1 MGQRVS
7 HGADAEVL
15 DDVAVALRR
24 QGDLI
29 DDVGGRGSAHLE
41 KLRAAWDGPDFEE
54 FAKRWR
60 RAHRQVDEAAQAI
73 RAYAKLLS
81 MESDDQRRSSSSPSG
96 GTGDLGH
103 RGGGGSGSGG
113 GRDHGGPVQG
123 IDRGAGGGGH
133 DGGGGRDHGGPVTE
147 IGRAGDGGGRDHG
160 EPVTEIGRAGEAHWA
175 PAHEAHL
182 VADVPVVGI
191 GEWEPA
197 DIGRPPVGQ
206 LETMP
211 LYVDTGEGFWDD
223 VRTGDISWTGPGR
236 PVMDLVAWDPL
247 EITRWDD
254 VVGDPTWLATGD
266 WLGPR

>member
-60 RAHRQVDEAAQAI
+60 RAHRQVDEAAQGI

-103 RGGGGSGSGG
+103 RGGVGSGS
-113 GRDHGGPVQG
+113 
-123 IDRGAGGGGH
+123 
-133 DGGGGRDHGGPVTE
+133 GGGRDHGGPVTE
-147 IGRAGDGGGRDHG
+147 IGRAGDGGGGSGGRDHG
-160 EPVTEIGRAGEAHWA
+160 EPVTEIGRADEAHWA

-182 VADVPVVGI
+182 VADVPVIGI

-197 DIGRPPVGQ
+197 DIGRPPFGQ

-211 LYVDTGEGFWDD
+211 AVVDTDEGFWDD

-254 VVGDPTWLATGD
+254 VVGDPTWVATGD

>member
-60 RAHRQVDEAAQAI
+60 RAHRQVDEAAQGI

-103 RGGGGSGSGG
+103 RGGVGSGSGG

-123 IDRGAGGGGH
+123 GDRPTDGGGH
-133 DGGGGRDHGGPVTE
+133 
-147 IGRAGDGGGRDHG
+147 DGGGRDHG
-160 EPVTEIGRAGEAHWA
+160 EPVTEIGRADEAHWA

-182 VADVPVVGI
+182 VADVPVIGI

-197 DIGRPPVGQ
+197 DIGRPPFGQ

-211 LYVDTGEGFWDD
+211 AVVDTDEGFWDD

-254 VVGDPTWLATGD
+254 VVGDPTWVATGD

>member
-60 RAHRQVDEAAQAI
+60 RAHRQVDEAAQGI

-103 RGGGGSGSGG
+103 RGGRGSGSGG

-123 IDRGAGGGGH
+123 GDRPTDGGGH
-133 DGGGGRDHGGPVTE
+133 
-147 IGRAGDGGGRDHG
+147 DGGGRDHG
-160 EPVTEIGRAGEAHWA
+160 EPVTEIGRADEAHWA

-182 VADVPVVGI
+182 VADVPVIGI

-197 DIGRPPVGQ
+197 DIGRPPFGQ

-211 LYVDTGEGFWDD
+211 AVVDTDEGFWDD

-254 VVGDPTWLATGD
+254 VVGDPTWVATGD

>member
-60 RAHRQVDEAAQAI
+60 RAHRQVDEAAQGI

-103 RGGGGSGSGG
+103 RGGGGAGS
-113 GRDHGGPVQG
+113 
-123 IDRGAGGGGH
+123 
-133 DGGGGRDHGGPVTE
+133 GGGRDHGGPVTE
-147 IGRAGDGGGRDHG
+147 IGRAGDGGSRDHG

-175 PAHEAHL
+175 PAHQAQL
-182 VADVPVVGI
+182 VGDVPVIGI

-197 DIGRPPVGQ
+197 DIGRPPFGQ

-211 LYVDTGEGFWDD
+211 AVVDTDEGFWDD